1 MLSNG
6 PGTGCMMCFT
16 LKVEKQDYVEASV
29 AEKSARDDNEDDAES
44 DSVISD
50 AQISLVL
57 PDKDDLIKAGDRQ
70 DED

>member
-1 MLSNG
+1 
-6 PGTGCMMCFT
+6 MMCFT